1 MKKGKKN
8 IENEI
13 LKESQETKTGSI
25 NEPVNTNNQ
34 MSEIVNRIDNNYER
48 LQLLNLNSGKD
59 SSYKDVDFS
68 KRTLEEEKRALIE
81 EISKMKEDLAAAV
94 KAKSEFLSVI
104 SHEIRTP
111 MNAVIGM
118 SGLLMDTAMSPE
130 QKEYVETI
138 RSSGDKLLTLINDI
152 LDFTEIDSG
161 KLALEYQ
168 PFSLRNCISD
178 AIGLISKNALAKSL
192 EVIYYV
198 DPQVPENIFGDIT
211 RLRQIIVNLLNNAV
225 KFTNQG
231 DVFLSVVKI
240 DKPKINNI
248 DNEVELEF
256 SIRDTGIGIK
266 NTEAEKIFKEFSQVD
281 SSLTRKFGGAGLG
294 LAICKKLVDMM
305 GGKIWFES
313 KEGLGTTF
321 YFTINVKQ
329 RENSAVK
336 EYLNSDIPNL
346 KGKNLLIIDENRVLR
361 QIISLQTQTW
371 GMKPKTTPSGYE
383 AIDWLKK
390 YKFEAVLLDLV
401 LNEKYN
407 GEIVKEIRKIK
418 GSEFPIVGLSSKKSD
433 NYKHK
438 ELFSAAITKPVNQE
452 ELYDVFDLFCAEN
465 KTPVIKAD
473 TAEKNLCEKIPLKIL
488 IAEDNIINQKIASR
502 ILEQMGYVADIA
514 SDGLEVLECLNR
526 QHYDLVLMDVQMPEL
541 DGIQTTGRIL
551 EKWLPAE
558 RPKIIA
564 MTANATQGD
573 MEKCLYAGMD
583 DFISKP
589 ILSDE
594 LKSML
599 EKWGSNPITKITGAV
614 AYNNEDLIDSNTV
627 ENLKQITG
635 IDNMS
640 FLKEVVNLYSKQTP
654 QIISDIKNHW
664 KNNEIQKLTLSLHNL
679 RGSSINMGAK
689 MIQEMSKNI
698 EAKCRKGDMGE
709 IGNDIEKLEY
719 VYQRTINEYKKLV

>member
-34 MSEIVNRIDNNYER
+34 MSEIVNRIDNSYER

-59 SSYKDVDFS
+59 SSYKDIDFS
-68 KRTLEEEKRALIE
+68 KRALEDEKRALIE
-81 EISKMKEDLAAAV
+81 EITKMKEDLAAAV

-240 DKPKINNI
+240 DKPKINNT

-329 RENSAVK
+329 RENTEVK

-418 GSEFPIVGLSSKKSD
+418 GNDFPIIGLSGKKSD
-433 NYKHK
+433 SYKHK

-452 ELYDVFDLFCAEN
+452 ELYDVFDFLCAEN

-502 ILEQMGYVADIA
+502 ILEQMGYNADIA
-514 SDGLEVLECLNR
+514 GDGLEVLECLNR

-635 IDNMS
+635 IDNTS

-654 QIISDIKNHW
+654 QIISDIKTHW
-664 KNNEIQKLTLSLHNL
+664 KNNEIQKLILSVHNL

>member
-1 MKKGKKN
+1 MNKGKKN

-13 LKESQETKTGSI
+13 RKESQKTKTGSD
-25 NEPVNTNNQ
+25 NESVNTKNQ
-34 MSEIVNRIDNNYER
+34 MSEIVNRIDNTYER

-59 SSYKDVDFS
+59 SSYKDKETS
-68 KRTLEEEKRALIE
+68 KKALEDEKRNLIE
-81 EISKMKEDLAAAV
+81 EITKMKEDLAAAV

-118 SGLLMDTAMSPE
+118 SGLLMDTAMTSE

-178 AIGLISKNALAKSL
+178 AIGLISKNALGKSL

-240 DKPKINNI
+240 DKAKINNI

-256 SIRDTGIGIK
+256 SIRDTGIGIN
-266 NTEAEKIFKEFSQVD
+266 NTEAGKIFKEFSQVD

-305 GGKIWFES
+305 GGNIWFES
-313 KEGLGTTF
+313 KEGIGTTF

-329 RENSAVK
+329 TESNEVK

-418 GSEFPIVGLSSKKSD
+418 GNDFPIIGLSTKKSD
-433 NYKHK
+433 IYKHN
-438 ELFSAAITKPVNQE
+438 ELFSTVITKPVNPE
-452 ELYDVFDLFCAEN
+452 ELYDAFDMLCTEN
-465 KTPVIKAD
+465 KTPIVKAEIS
-473 TAEKNLCEKIPLKIL
+473 EKNLYEKLPLKIL

-502 ILEQMGYVADIA
+502 ILEQMGYNADIA
-514 SDGLEVLECLNR
+514 GDGLEVLECLNR

-594 LKSML
+594 LKCML
-599 EKWGSNPITKITGAV
+599 EKWGSNPITKVTGAV

-627 ENLKQITG
+627 DNLKQITG
-635 IDNMS
+635 IDNTS

-654 QIISDIKNHW
+654 QIISDIKTHW
-664 KNNEIQKLTLSLHNL
+664 KNNEIQKLILSVHNL

-709 IGNDIEKLEY
+709 IENDIEKLEY

>member
-13 LKESQETKTGSI
+13 LKESKETKTGSI

-34 MSEIVNRIDNNYER
+34 MSEIVNRIDNSYER

-59 SSYKDVDFS
+59 SSYKDIDFS
-68 KRTLEEEKRALIE
+68 KRALEEEKRALIE
-81 EISKMKEDLAAAV
+81 EIRKMKEDLAAAV

-266 NTEAEKIFKEFSQVD
+266 NTEAEKIFKEFS
-281 SSLTRKFGGAGLG
+281 
-294 LAICKKLVDMM
+294 
-305 GGKIWFES
+305 
-313 KEGLGTTF
+313 
-321 YFTINVKQ
+321 
-329 RENSAVK
+329 
-336 EYLNSDIPNL
+336 
-346 KGKNLLIIDENRVLR
+346 
-361 QIISLQTQTW
+361 
-371 GMKPKTTPSGYE
+371 
-383 AIDWLKK
+383 
-390 YKFEAVLLDLV
+390 
-401 LNEKYN
+401 
-407 GEIVKEIRKIK
+407 
-418 GSEFPIVGLSSKKSD
+418 
-433 NYKHK
+433 
-438 ELFSAAITKPVNQE
+438 
-452 ELYDVFDLFCAEN
+452 
-465 KTPVIKAD
+465 
-473 TAEKNLCEKIPLKIL
+473 
-488 IAEDNIINQKIASR
+488 
-502 ILEQMGYVADIA
+502 
-514 SDGLEVLECLNR
+514 
-526 QHYDLVLMDVQMPEL
+526 
-541 DGIQTTGRIL
+541 
-551 EKWLPAE
+551 
-558 RPKIIA
+558 
-564 MTANATQGD
+564 
-573 MEKCLYAGMD
+573 
-583 DFISKP
+583 
-589 ILSDE
+589 
-594 LKSML
+594 
-599 EKWGSNPITKITGAV
+599 
-614 AYNNEDLIDSNTV
+614 
-627 ENLKQITG
+627 
-635 IDNMS
+635 
-640 FLKEVVNLYSKQTP
+640 
-654 QIISDIKNHW
+654 
-664 KNNEIQKLTLSLHNL
+664 
-679 RGSSINMGAK
+679 
-689 MIQEMSKNI
+689 
-698 EAKCRKGDMGE
+698 
-709 IGNDIEKLEY
+709 
-719 VYQRTINEYKKLV
+719 